1 MNNISI
7 VGRITKDIELT
18 QTNTGIKLCRFNVA
32 VPSEFKDTNGEKK
45 ADFFSCVAWK
55 EIAERIVKYFKKGNP
70 IGLVG
75 FMNNREYKR
84 QDGTLQNIWE
94 LNIKSFSFVCGQ
106 SEIANENKQKPKE
119 TGDEYDDC
127 PF

>member
-7 VGRITKDIELT
+7 VGRITKDIELA

-45 ADFFSCVAWK
+45 VDFFSCVAWK

-75 FMNNREYKR
+75 SMNNREYKK